1 MESFLAGHKQ
11 FFVVTDLVNQL
22 VFAGELFE
30 DVLFLF
36 LDEFLA
42 LVA

>member
-1 MESFLAGHKQ
+1 MKSFFACHKQ
-11 FFVVTDLVNQL
+11 FFVVTDLINQL
-22 VFAGELFE
+22 VFAGELLE